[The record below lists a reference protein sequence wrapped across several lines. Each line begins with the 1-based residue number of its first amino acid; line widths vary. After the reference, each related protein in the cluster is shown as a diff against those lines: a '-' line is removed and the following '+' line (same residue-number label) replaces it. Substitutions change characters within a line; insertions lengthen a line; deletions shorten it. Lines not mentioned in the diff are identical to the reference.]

1 MQGSNSIDT
10 NHTII
15 DRTCTNEKNQHTT
28 FKKVAKNVNYKNNNN
43 RTVYSSKIRYRNR
56 LKAN

>member
-43 RTVYSSKIRYRNR
+43 RTVYSSKIRYRN
-56 LKAN
+56 